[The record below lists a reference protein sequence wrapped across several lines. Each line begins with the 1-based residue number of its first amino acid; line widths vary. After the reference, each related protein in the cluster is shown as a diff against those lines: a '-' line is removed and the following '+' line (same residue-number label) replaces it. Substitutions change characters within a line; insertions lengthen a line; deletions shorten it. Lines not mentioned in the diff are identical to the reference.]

1 MNQEEAEDRARRL
14 LNVIETTYE
23 IRIVNLE
30 TVIETITGITLEG
43 SRILAICTALNS
55 WVAMDPTVQGR
66 AVEIPVDF
74 VIDLAGRL

>member
-1 MNQEEAEDRARRL
+1 MNQEEAEDQARGL
-14 LNVIETTYE
+14 LNVIENLYE

-43 SRILAICTALNS
+43 SRILAVCTALNS
-55 WVAMDPTVQGR
+55 WVAMDPAVQGR

>member
-1 MNQEEAEDRARRL
+1 MNQEEAEARARRL
-14 LNVIETTYE
+14 LNVIENTYE

-55 WVAMDPTVQGR
+55 WVAMDPAVQGR

>member
-1 MNQEEAEDRARRL
+1 MNQEEAEDQARGL
-14 LNVIETTYE
+14 LNVIETLYE

-55 WVAMDPTVQGR
+55 WVAMDPAVQGR
-66 AVEIPVDF
+66 AVEIPADF
-74 VIDLAGRL
+74 LIDLAGRR

>member
-30 TVIETITGITLEG
+30 TVIETITGITLEE

>member
-1 MNQEEAEDRARRL
+1 MNQEEAEDRASAL
-14 LNVIETTYE
+14 LNVIETTYG

-30 TVIETITGITLEG
+30 TVIETITGITLEE

-55 WVAMDPTVQGR
+55 WVAMDPAVQGR

>member
-1 MNQEEAEDRARRL
+1 MNQEEAEDRARGL
-14 LNVIETTYE
+14 LNVIEITYE

>member
-1 MNQEEAEDRARRL
+1 MNQEEAEDQARGL
-14 LNVIETTYE
+14 LNVIETLYE

-55 WVAMDPTVQGR
+55 WVAMDPAVQGR
-66 AVEIPVDF
+66 AVEIPADF

>member
-1 MNQEEAEDRARRL
+1 MNQEEAEDQARGL
-14 LNVIETTYE
+14 LNVIETLYE

-55 WVAMDPTVQGR
+55 WVAMDPAVQGR
-66 AVEIPVDF
+66 AVEIPADF
-74 VIDLAGRL
+74 LIDLAGRL

>member
-14 LNVIETTYE
+14 LNVIETTYG

-55 WVAMDPTVQGR
+55 WVAMDPAVQGR

>member
-1 MNQEEAEDRARRL
+1 MNKEEAEDRARGL

-30 TVIETITGITLEG
+30 TVIETITGITLDG
-43 SRILAICTALNS
+43 NRVLAICTALNS

>member
-1 MNQEEAEDRARRL
+1 MNQEEAEDQARGL

-43 SRILAICTALNS
+43 SRILAVCTALNS
-55 WVAMDPTVQGR
+55 WVAMDPAVQGR
-66 AVEIPVDF
+66 AVEIPADF

>member
-1 MNQEEAEDRARRL
+1 MNQEEAEDRARGL
-14 LNVIETTYE
+14 LNVIEILYE

-55 WVAMDPTVQGR
+55 WVAMDPAVQGR
-66 AVEIPVDF
+66 AVEIPADF

>member
-1 MNQEEAEDRARRL
+1 MNQEEAEDRACGL

-30 TVIETITGITLEG
+30 TVIETITGITLEE

-55 WVAMDPTVQGR
+55 WVAMDPAVQGR